1 MTTPPAWLN
10 DAAEITELCNQFID
24 RLNKQPAL
32 ARQRPVGI
40 TLNEKTIPGLFK
52 QGEVADHL
60 WDLIKSLEEDHRVFH
75 IRKKKQKDPFAPEYT
90 QARLTLRSEGEDIL
104 RSWLQRAKGLSPLQ
118 AWRKTVTASQHCFPG
133 KTEKL
138 SAHRIAV
145 QGMEGEAILDAFACL
160 ADYQQAGLSLRQLSS
175 RCFCGDSKFFDNR
188 EELIREL
195 YPDLHIMPRPVMVN
209 IFIPETVY
217 GILFIENQDS
227 YTSAI
232 AGNPAI
238 CKDRVLVSVAGFK
251 GSAARI
257 RQPDGVSLHYHC
269 ESNNAMQK
277 KLEAWWFAQQTS
289 DWPVF
294 FWGDLD
300 YSGMG
305 ILKALKQRFDEV
317 CAWAQGYEPML
328 QLLQQQKGH
337 QPAMADKQAQQ
348 DPGITG
354 CEFADKILLPAI
366 RQEKKFVDQ
375 EMVFDNFIRP

>member
-1 MTTPPAWLN
+1 MTVPPAWFN
-10 DAAEITELCNQFID
+10 DEAEITKLCHYLINLLD
-24 RLNKQPAL
+24 KQSSSS
-32 ARQRPVGI
+32 RQKPVGI
-40 TLNEKTIPGLFK
+40 TLNEKNMPGLFK
-52 QGEVADHL
+52 QGEAADHL
-60 WDLIKSLEEDHRVFH
+60 WDLIKSLKEDHRVFH
-75 IRKKKQKDPFAPEYT
+75 IRKKKQQDPFTPEYA
-90 QARLTLRSEGEDIL
+90 QARLTLQNEGEEIL
-104 RSWLQRAKGLSPLQ
+104 RSWLQREKGLSPLQ
-118 AWRKTVTASQHCFPG
+118 VWRKAVATSQHCFPG

-138 SAHRIAV
+138 FAHRIAV
-145 QGMEGEAILDAFACL
+145 QGMTEKTVLDAFACL
-160 ADYQQAGLSLRQLSS
+160 ADYQQAELSLRQLSS
-175 RCFCGDSKFFDNR
+175 RCFCGDSKFLDGR

-209 IFIPETVY
+209 IFIPAIVH
-217 GILFIENQDS
+217 GVLFVENQDS
-227 YTSAI
+227 YASAI
-232 AGNPAI
+232 AGNPSI
-238 CKDRVLVSVAGFK
+238 CKNQVLVFVAGFK

-257 RQPDGVSLHYHC
+257 RQPEGVSLHYHC
-269 ESNNAMQK
+269 ASNNKMQE

-337 QPAMADKQAQQ
+337 QPAMADKQGQQ
-348 DPGITG
+348 DPGTTG
-354 CEFADKILLPAI
+354 CEFADEILLPAM

-375 EMVFDNFIRP
+375 ESVFDGVL